1 MSKTYLKS
9 DHFNGG
15 GSAAVLAIA
24 SPSLAFAGEAKKAEV
39 RAPAIKA
46 VQMSEAEM
54 DRIVAGDEVSFTNNG
69 VNFVIET
76 GRNPDGVVVNN
87 GGTFLLGS
95 ASK

>member
-15 GSAAVLAIA
+15 GS
-24 SPSLAFAGEAKKAEV
+24 SPCRSKTEDTCAGEAKKAEV

>member
-1 MSKTYLKS
+1 MRKLLLL
-9 DHFNGG
+9 
-15 GSAAVLAIA
+15 AAVLTVA
-24 SPSLAFAGEAKKAEV
+24 SPAFAGEAQKATTK
-39 RAPAIKA
+39 APAIKA
-46 VQMSEAEM
+46 TQLSEAEM

-76 GRNPDGVVVNN
+76 GRNPFGVVVNN